1 MPSSSR
7 RPRRAACSAGWLAL
21 LAAAAGSGGGG
32 GAAAQAAFD
41 RPQYLCLDNMGQWDV
56 KDPSSFSQASVDL
69 ILARLGGVRGSA
81 DGKRRLCLSFDFWVE
96 YDADVPTMLQSVDA
110 LLALSLANDLPLSL
124 SIDATQ
130 WYSTRPDVWNW
141 WDPQLPGFSPE
152 NRLNVE
158 WSAFDPT
165 NATSIAWRNWGT
177 DPAHPAASQVR
188 LLSPAPNFAS
198 TAYRAAAA
206 QSMAPV
212 AARVAAWLAALPPG
226 RRAMLAYVRC
236 VQELWQGANFFW
248 YPGANNPDGSLNW
261 PPSADPSDIA
271 LSGQLGYAAACTM
284 NIACG
289 GRLTQAALDATIADF
304 VAFAGGVLASAGVPR
319 SRRMSHTG
327 SFFGHPPAPGRL
339 IFNTP
344 AAAVTAAAAPG
355 WSLYLGDTNASAC
368 AGLGAA
374 LDAIGGT
381 PWGAPEFA
389 PFFAGGSAD
398 DWVAGFEATMGFRNN
413 RLVVLQN
420 WLAVAN
426 YTPALQAIVAVLSAS
441 PGCLVDAAQA
451 LAAAPLNA
459 TAWRLSWAPGADA
472 SGLTVLAAFT
482 PLLLPSG
489 ALAAPFASAALGGAA
504 AQLDL
509 SVPADGAGA
518 PVYWTVVSTGCGGA
532 GQPPQTV
539 VSDLATFQ

>member
-1 MPSSSR
+1 MLGL
-7 RPRRAACSAGWLAL
+7 PRALAAGLAL
-21 LAAAAGSGGGG
+21 CAAS
-32 GAAAQAAFD
+32 AAAQAAAAFD
-41 RPQYLCLDNMGQWDV
+41 RPQYLCLDNIGQWDP

-69 ILARLGGVRGSA
+69 ILARLGGARGSA

-96 YDADVPTMLQSVDA
+96 YDADVPTMLQSIDA
-110 LLALSLANDLPLSL
+110 LLALALANDLPLSV

-141 WDPQLPGFSPE
+141 WDAQLPGFSPE
-152 NRLNVE
+152 NRMNVE

-177 DPAHPAASQVR
+177 DPADPAASQVR
-188 LLSPAPNFAS
+188 LLSPAPNLAS

-206 QSMAPV
+206 QAMAPV
-212 AARVAAWLAALPPG
+212 AARVAAWLAALPPE
-226 RRAMLAYVRC
+226 RRSMLAYVRS
-236 VQELWQGANFFW
+236 VQELWQGTNFYW

-261 PPSADPSDIA
+261 PPAADPADVA
-271 LSGQLGYAAACTM
+271 LSAQIGFAAVCTM

-289 GRLTQAALDATIADF
+289 GPMTQAALDATVADF
-304 VAFAGGVLASAGVPR
+304 VGFAGGVLASAGVPR

-327 SFFGHPPAPGRL
+327 SFFGHAPAPGRL
-339 IFNTP
+339 IFNSP
-344 AAAVTAAAAPG
+344 MAAVTAAAAPG

-374 LDAIGGT
+374 LDAVGGT
-381 PWGAPEFA
+381 PWGAPEFS
-389 PFFAGGSAD
+389 PFFAGGSAA
-398 DWVAGFEATMGFRNN
+398 DWAAGFEATMGFRNN

-426 YTPALQAIVAVLSAS
+426 YSPALEAIVAVLSAS

-451 LAAAPLNA
+451 LAAQRLNA
-459 TAWRLSWAPGADA
+459 SAWRLSWAPGADA
-472 SGLTVLAAFT
+472 QALAVQAAFS

-489 ALAAPFASAALGGAA
+489 ALAAPFASADLGGAD

-509 SVPADGAGA
+509 VVPADGAGA
-518 PVYWTVVSTGCGGA
+518 PVYWAVVSSGCAAGGSGA
-532 GQPPQTV
+532 AQVV
-539 VSDLATFQ
+539 VSDVATFQ